1 MFKLETA
8 NQSLSLGV
16 PKGPFS
22 FAKENGPFD
31 SHPCAAQGYP
41 RCTCAANSQLLYNLL
56 TLCPFHFQMTCGI
69 LKIVNCIGVSFL
81 KHIFII
87 NPAAGKKDSR
97 QRVYTMAEALK
108 KNHNLDVECMLTKSR
123 GHATALTRAIAETGD
138 YVRFY
143 ACGGDGTVNEI
154 ANGIAGFPNAAM
166 TCIPIGTGNDF
177 LKNFGKDAEP
187 LFLDAENLW
196 NGDVTPLDLIDCNG
210 KYCLTI
216 ACTGIDARIA
226 ESVHEFGASPMLSG
240 RGSYLASVAVN
251 FLFRKIGRRWRV
263 TLDDEMI
270 EDTFAL
276 VSMCNGRYYGG
287 GSTPVPEARMTD
299 GVLHTV
305 LVKNVSKARFATL
318 FGGYSAGDYKKLPQ
332 DIIRV
337 STAKVVRIEAL
348 EDDLTTCLDGESMH
362 SQCVTLKLADK
373 KVNFFAPKGCDP
385 DATAR

>member
-1 MFKLETA
+1 M
-8 NQSLSLGV
+8 
-16 PKGPFS
+16 
-22 FAKENGPFD
+22 
-31 SHPCAAQGYP
+31 
-41 RCTCAANSQLLYNLL
+41 
-56 TLCPFHFQMTCGI
+56 
-69 LKIVNCIGVSFL
+69 

-108 KNHNLDVECMLTKSR
+108 RNHNLDVECMLTKSR

-251 FLFRKIGRRWRV
+251 FLFHKIGRRWRV
-263 TLDDEMI
+263 TLDDEVI

-348 EDDLTTCLDGESMH
+348 EGDLTTCLGWKDNDSLPTTITTKLSEIMREENGNPNYGILHHEENVDLLPANLELSAMEMML
-362 SQCVTLKLADK
+362 VTTMSRETVLRTYLN
-373 KVNFFAPKGCDP
+373 KVKNDYEYKQGLYKDIAAETGRSKMRFAFPFS
-385 DATAR
+385 AVW